1 MWPPAIWHM
10 DRLGSNKLQ
19 DRTFLTMKREY
30 GRLLQGIENG
40 ITEVELRPATR
51 EDFDFLY
58 NLFRATMCE
67 YIAQIWGWDEQWQQ
81 EHFTEN
87 FDPDTDHVIVLDEKD
102 IGVISIEEKE
112 DEIFLSKIYILPEY
126 QRRGI
131 GTQLINYLLGVAF
144 NSGLPVTLRVL
155 KTNPSKL
162 LYERLGFVEVGETE
176 TEYLMKA
183 ILD

>member
-1 MWPPAIWHM
+1 
-10 DRLGSNKLQ
+10 
-19 DRTFLTMKREY
+19 
-30 GRLLQGIENG
+30 
-40 ITEVELRPATR
+40 
-51 EDFDFLY
+51 
-58 NLFRATMCE
+58 MCE
-67 YIAQIWGWDEQWQQ
+67 YIAKIWGWDEQWRQ

-87 FDPDTDHVIVLDEKD
+87 FDPDTDQVIVLDEKD

-126 QRRGI
+126 QGRGI
-131 GTQLINYLLGVAF
+131 GTQLINYLLEVAF

-155 KTNPSKL
+155 KTNPAKL